1 MTALLIVGAFG
12 LCVLVLGLAQWLGK
26 RFIR

>member
-12 LCVLVLGLAQWLGK
+12 LCVGVLLVAQWLGK